1 MSSTVQRKR
10 NLSPWIVTAI
20 AVLFALPL
28 VGGAS
33 PAEDPVASGERVCDF
48 FEGPSWEDPQCC
60 RCEFSDLGDPTGD
73 PSNDRE
79 CIEDFYG
86 YQFCETGSSGEG
98 CWTGGWLCS
107 LN

>member
-1 MSSTVQRKR
+1 MITDVHRKR
-10 NLSPWIVTAI
+10 SVSPWLVTAI

-28 VGGAS
+28 VVGAAPAGGEL
-33 PAEDPVASGERVCDF
+33 PPGDRVCDF

-60 RCEFSDLGDPTGD
+60 RCEFSDLGDPLGD

-79 CIEDFYG
+79 CIQDLYG
-86 YQFCETGSSGEG
+86 HTNCETGSAGEG
-98 CWTGGWLCS
+98 CWTGGLGCF